1 MPKVVSLFLPTWSTD
16 RLRREMG
23 AAAPSADVPL
33 VLVGRIAQSRI
44 VLAADGAAQQIGLQ
58 VGMPATKAQAMVPNL
73 MIRDAHPVADGM
85 ASCGRSSK
93 PA

>member
-1 MPKVVSLFLPTWSTD
+1 
-16 RLRREMG
+16 MG

-73 MIRDAHPVADGM
+73 MIRATLIPWLMEWRVAADRVSRLEAGAKM
-85 ASCGRSSK
+85 AE
-93 PA
+93 